1 MDQFLAAV
9 DWLNGALY
17 SNPVLFTVLGAGA
30 LFTLWSGFV
39 QYRALTH
46 GVALTLGRYD
56 HSAGKGALS
65 HFQALST
72 ALSATVGLGNIGGVA
87 LAVGVG
93 GPGAV
98 FWMWVV
104 GLFGM
109 AVKSTEVTL
118 SLLYRNTG
126 QAGEP
131 HGGPMWVARKAM
143 AELHPSLAGLGKLVA
158 VVFCVALIIGGF
170 TGGNMFQAW
179 NVADL
184 TYSYFGVP
192 QLLVGVILAVTV
204 GLVIIGGIRRIGKIT
219 GFLTPFMC
227 LTYIVAGMY
236 VLIVNAELLPD
247 VFRLIFTSAFSP
259 TEAQGAFIGGSVG
272 YAFLW
277 GMKRAIFSNEAG
289 FGSAPIAHSAVKT
302 TEPVTEGI
310 VAGLEPFVDTIVV
323 CTITALVILVTGMW
337 RYEPEAQWQ
346 SPPAAVE
353 SEPGAWT
360 LADAPLPERSTGA
373 WKAGDSVFALL
384 RGGQNARTKG
394 DVHRLDGSVVERG
407 DALAIQWKAVS
418 STEPLV
424 LAEAGVYAS
433 YTGATL
439 TARAFDSVQDGLG
452 RWMVTLAVWLF
463 AISTMISWSYY
474 SEQGVVYLLGER
486 WVTPYRVLWCALGFA
501 ACTGFIKTPID
512 LDNIGSFG
520 FGLMLVINLPLTIL
534 FAHKAM
540 RAYRAYLDKLK
551 RGELKQRA

>member
-1 MDQFLAAV
+1 MEQFLAAI
-9 DWLNGALY
+9 DWLNSALY
-17 SNPVLFTVLGAGA
+17 STPVLFTVLGAGA
-30 LFTLWSGFV
+30 LFTLWSV
-39 QYRALTH
+39 LIQYRALTH

-93 GPGAV
+93 GPGAL

-104 GLFGM
+104 GFFGM

-118 SLLYRNTG
+118 SLLYRNTDH
-126 QAGEP
+126 AGEP

-143 AELHPSLAGLGKLVA
+143 AELHPGLAGAGKVVA
-158 VVFCVALIIGGF
+158 AVFCVALIIGGF

-192 QLLVGVILAVTV
+192 QLLVGVVLAVTV
-204 GLVIIGGIRRIGKIT
+204 GLVIIGGIKRIGKIT

-227 LTYIVAGMY
+227 LTYILAGLY
-236 VLIVNAELLPD
+236 VLALNVELLPD
-247 VFRLIFTSAFSP
+247 VFRLIFASAFSP

-310 VAGLEPFVDTIVV
+310 VAGLEPFVDTLIV

-337 RYEPEAQWQ
+337 RYDAEAKWQ
-346 SPPAAVE
+346 APPAVVE
-353 SEPGAWT
+353 QTAGMWT
-360 LADAPLPERSTGA
+360 LENAPLPEREKGG
-373 WKAGDSVFALL
+373 WKAGDAVFALL
-384 RGGQNARTKG
+384 KGGRNERTEG

-407 DALAIQWKAVS
+407 GQLVAEWKSVASPAPLTLAD
-418 STEPLV
+418 T
-424 LAEAGVYAS
+424 GVYAS

-463 AISTMISWSYY
+463 AVSTMISWSYY
-474 SEQGVVYLLGER
+474 GEQGVVYLFGER
-486 WVTPYRVLWCALGFA
+486 WVTPYRLLWCGLGFV
-501 ACTGFIKTPID
+501 ACTGFIKTPIE

-534 FAHKAM
+534 LAHKAM
-540 RAYRAYLDKLK
+540 RAYRAYIGKLE
-551 RGELKQRA
+551 RGELQRRA

>member
-1 MDQFLAAV
+1 MEQLLAAV
-9 DWLNGALY
+9 DVLNSALY

-30 LFTLWSGFV
+30 LFTLWSGFM

-56 HSAGKGALS
+56 HSEGKGALS

-87 LAVGVG
+87 LAVALG

-118 SLLYRNTG
+118 SMLYRNTEH
-126 QAGEP
+126 AGEP

-143 AELHPSLAGLGKLVA
+143 AELHPGLAGAGKLVA
-158 VVFCVALIIGGF
+158 VIFCIALIIGGF

-184 TYSYFGVP
+184 TYNYFGVP
-192 QLLVGVILAVTV
+192 QIAVGVILAVTV
-204 GLVIIGGIRRIGKIT
+204 GLVIIGGIKRIGKIT

-227 LTYIVAGMY
+227 LTYILAGLY
-236 VLIVNAELLPD
+236 VLALNIELLPD

-259 TEAQGAFIGGSVG
+259 TEAQGAFIGGSIG

-337 RYEPEAQWQ
+337 RYEATAQWQ
-346 SPPAAVE
+346 TPPAVVE
-353 SEPGAWT
+353 SAPDTWT
-360 LADAPLPERSTGA
+360 LETAPLPGSDWQPGA
-373 WKAGDSVFALL
+373 SVFALL
-384 RGGQNARTKG
+384 KGGTNDRTKG
-394 DVHRLDGSVVERG
+394 DVHRLDGTVAKEG
-407 DALAIQWKAVS
+407 DAFVAQWKTVS
-418 STEPLV
+418 SSEPLT
-424 LAEAGVYAS
+424 LADPGVYAS

-463 AISTMISWSYY
+463 AVSTMISWSYY
-474 SEQGVVYLLGER
+474 GEQGVVYLFGER
-486 WVTPYRVLWCALGFA
+486 WVTPYRVLWCLLGFV